1 MLKKCMLTTLVLT
14 GMAALAGVAVFAQDA
29 PAPSPRR
36 ASSDDFRQFD
46 IGASFYKTFVN
57 NTSGM
62 GLQQTPSDGL
72 GGMIEGRH
80 LISPLIGYEMAIS
93 VNSGGQAYAPIAGN
107 CGYTCQNPP
116 ISIDGKQLELSFD
129 YVPSYKF
136 GNLRPFLVAGLGI
149 FISVPDATL
158 LGNNT
163 SIRGAYVYGGGVDYD
178 ISRRFGI
185 RAQYRG
191 TFYKAPN
198 ISLVYP
204 ADGQYTQTAMP
215 MGGVYYR
222 F

>member
-1 MLKKCMLTTLVLT
+1 MLKKYMLTTLVLT
-14 GMAALAGVAVFAQDA
+14 GMTALTGVAVLAQDA
-29 PAPSPRR
+29 PAPAPRR
-36 ASSDDFRQFD
+36 ASAPDYRQFD
-46 IGASFYKTFVN
+46 IGASFYKTFVQ

-62 GLQQTPSDGL
+62 GFTQTPSDGI

-80 LISPLIGYEMAIS
+80 LISPLVGYEMAIS

-107 CGYTCQNPP
+107 CGFTCQYQP
-116 ISIDGKQLELSFD
+116 IDLGGRQLELSFD

-149 FISVPDATL
+149 FISVPDSTP

-178 ISRRFGI
+178 LGPHFGI
-185 RAQYRG
+185 RGQYRG
-191 TFYKAPN
+191 TLYKAPN
-198 ISLVYP
+198 ITTNYP
-204 ADGQYTQTAMP
+204 ANGQYTQTAMP